1 MRVRMHVC
9 VCVCVCVW
17 VGDGI
22 STGSDDLIA
31 GDLVFFTGSFINTQ
45 NNTVA
50 LYIDESTLSL

>member
-1 MRVRMHVC
+1 MHVC